1 MNIIAFGDIHER
13 VSRLN
18 LISDEIARA
27 DAVIITGDLT
37 QYGGVREARE
47 IIEEL
52 QGINPRIF
60 AQAGNLDDPEVEGY
74 LGGLGISIHGRGHRV
89 GDVGIFGCGGGN
101 PSPFNTPNELSEEEI
116 GAAIKRGYD
125 EVKEA
130 PFKIMV
136 PHAPPYNTKVDLT
149 SSGLHVGS
157 REIRA
162 FIEQFQPDLCLC
174 GHIHEAAG
182 EDFIGVTRV
191 INAGPFFDG
200 GYVFVDAELGAELR
214 FANSKPL

>member
-1 MNIIAFGDIHER
+1 MNIIAFGDIHQK

-18 LISDEIARA
+18 LISDEIAGA

-52 QGINPRIF
+52 QALNPHIF
-60 AQAGNLDDPEVEGY
+60 AQAGNLDHPEVEGY
-74 LGGLGISIHGRGHRV
+74 LAGLGISIHGRGHRV

-116 GAAIKRGYD
+116 GATIKRAYD
-125 EVKEA
+125 ELKDC
-130 PFKIMV
+130 PFKIMA

-149 SSGLHVGS
+149 DSGLHVGS
-157 REIRA
+157 KEIRA
-162 FIEQFQPDLCLC
+162 FIEEYQPDLCLC

-182 EDFIGVTRV
+182 EDFIGVTHV
-191 INAGPFFDG
+191 INAGPFDEG
-200 GYVFVDAELGAELR
+200 GYVFVNVDDSGGNAELR
-214 FANSKPL
+214 FIV